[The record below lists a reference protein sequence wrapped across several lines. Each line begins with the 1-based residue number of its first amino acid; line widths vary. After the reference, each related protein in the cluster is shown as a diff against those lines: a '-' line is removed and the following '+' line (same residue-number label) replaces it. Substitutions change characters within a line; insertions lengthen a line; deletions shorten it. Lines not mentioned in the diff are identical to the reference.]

1 MAGSTSASTSSPAKN
16 AAAAQDELVLV
27 MDFGSQT
34 AQLITRRVRDQNV
47 FCQLVRHDL
56 TADRI
61 KALNPKGLILS
72 GGPASVYGEGS
83 PKIDPAIFKLGIPIL
98 GICYGMQITC
108 YTLGGR
114 ILPAHSREFG
124 RSPCTQSSTA
134 VAGNLL
140 FDGIPQTFTAWMSH
154 GDQVESLT
162 GDFDVPKCRC
172 EAQDIANLWPA
183 VSSRGDSYRV
193 WRTTAG
199 QFCPQRL
206 RMQGQLENQFAD

>member
-1 MAGSTSASTSSPAKN
+1 MAGSTSVSTSSPAKN

-124 RSPCTQSSTA
+124 RSP
-134 VAGNLL
+134 
-140 FDGIPQTFTAWMSH
+140 
-154 GDQVESLT
+154 
-162 GDFDVPKCRC
+162 
-172 EAQDIANLWPA
+172 
-183 VSSRGDSYRV
+183 
-193 WRTTAG
+193 
-199 QFCPQRL
+199 
-206 RMQGQLENQFAD
+206 

>member
-1 MAGSTSASTSSPAKN
+1 MAGSTSASTSSPTKN

-83 PKIDPAIFKLGIPIL
+83 PKIDPEIFKLGIPIL
-98 GICYGMQITC
+98 GICYGID
-108 YTLGGR
+108 R
-114 ILPAHSREFG
+114 KS
-124 RSPCTQSSTA
+124 
-134 VAGNLL
+134 V
-140 FDGIPQTFTAWMSH
+140 
-154 GDQVESLT
+154 V
-162 GDFDVPKCRC
+162 
-172 EAQDIANLWPA
+172 
-183 VSSRGDSYRV
+183 
-193 WRTTAG
+193 
-199 QFCPQRL
+199 
-206 RMQGQLENQFAD
+206 